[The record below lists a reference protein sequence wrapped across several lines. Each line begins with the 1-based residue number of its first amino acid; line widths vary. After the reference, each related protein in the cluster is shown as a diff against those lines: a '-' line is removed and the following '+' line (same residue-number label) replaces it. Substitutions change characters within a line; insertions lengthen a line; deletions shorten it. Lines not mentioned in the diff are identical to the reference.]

1 MPRLISRAVGTAVA
15 TLLISTWTA
24 PAWAGSKAVKAPS
37 GHPIV
42 RLVAESQ
49 SASPKDITLLAVANP
64 LDRENL
70 AGSAAVVR
78 LDDGRDGGVPI
89 CWLIELAGKAYGPG
103 KIDSQFQLSVCPAGP
118 AKGVQL
124 ARVAISG
131 RHEAWQVR
139 IESARY
145 DSKAQGVE
153 SAALWGLYGKYG
165 TTETRALWERT
176 STTFKSKTDV
186 TMNQAETCGT
196 PEITAGSQEP
206 EAVTVHCDTETM
218 LGKLPK
224 RAKQSFRS
232 AWMGDRY
239 SMN

>member
-1 MPRLISRAVGTAVA
+1 MLSKSLPALLIVGLLALPAVA
-15 TLLISTWTA
+15 V
-24 PAWAGSKAVKAPS
+24 AGGKKAGTPS

-42 RLVAESQ
+42 RLLADAQ
-49 SASPKDITLLAVANP
+49 SASIKDITLIAVGNP
-64 LDRENL
+64 LDRENG
-70 AGSAAVVR
+70 AGSAALVR

-89 CWLIELAGKAYGPG
+89 CWLLELAGKAFGPG
-103 KIDSQFQLSVCPAGP
+103 KIEAQLRLSVCPTGP
-118 AKGVQL
+118 VKGAQL
-124 ARVAISG
+124 ARVALSAM
-131 RHEAWQVR
+131 HEAWQVR

-165 TTETRALWERT
+165 TTELRPLWERT
-176 STTFKSKTDV
+176 STTFKSKADP

-196 PEITAGSQEP
+196 PEISAGGQEP
-206 EAVTVHCDTETM
+206 DAVTVHCDTETM

-224 RAKQSFRS
+224 RAKQNFRS
-232 AWMGDRY
+232 AWMGDKY